1 MLISPILL
9 QAANGIA
16 AQAMSD
22 DVATLFQKAGISL
35 LLGALV
41 GLERERSLENSH
53 KLFAGIRTYPL
64 IGLFGFIA
72 ALLAHVVSVWLLVAL
87 SFGFFALVIVSYV
100 FEAREGYFGATSE
113 ISAMLIFL
121 LGVLVYNELYAI
133 AIGTSVVIA
142 LILSLKD
149 ALRGMIT
156 KVQEEDI
163 FATLKFAIITAIILP
178 VLPNQTMG
186 PLDVLN
192 PRQIWYMVVLIA
204 GISFLGYILVKI
216 LGSKKGISLT
226 GLLGGLVSS
235 TAVTLS
241 FSQKSKTVPDLSRT
255 FASAIVL
262 ACSIMFPRILVE
274 IAVVNQSLLRFIWPY
289 LLILTLTGVGA
300 SLLLLF
306 GSKKQATS
314 SVDLHNP
321 FELMSAIK
329 FGAIFAIILFA
340 SKAAQIYLGNSGVFL
355 AAAAAGTTD
364 VDAITLS
371 MANLA
376 KSTVSEATAAT
387 AIIIAITVN
396 TIVKASIAISLG
408 AVALRRY
415 TLPGFGAVLVA
426 GLGIIA
432 WLLLYGGG

>member
-1 MLISPILL
+1 MFFSFILF
-9 QAANGIA
+9 QVSAGIA
-16 AQAMSD
+16 GQVLSD

-41 GLERERSLENSH
+41 GLERERSLEDSH

-64 IGLFGFIA
+64 IGLLGFLA
-72 ALLAHVVSVWLLVAL
+72 ALLANVVSVWMLVAL
-87 SFGFFALVIVSYV
+87 AIGFFALVIVSYV

-113 ISAMLIFL
+113 ISAVIIFL
-121 LGVLVYNELYAI
+121 LGALVYHELYAI
-133 AIGTSVVIA
+133 AIGTSVALA
-142 LILSLKD
+142 LILSLKGS
-149 ALRGMIT
+149 LQRLIT

-178 VLPNQTMG
+178 VLPDRAMG
-186 PLDVLN
+186 PLEILN

-241 FSQKSKTVPDLSRT
+241 FSHKSKTVPDLART

-274 IAVVNQSLLRFIWPY
+274 IAVVNPSLFRFIWPY
-289 LLILTLTGVGA
+289 MLILTLTGVAA
-300 SLLLLF
+300 STVLLF
-306 GSKKQATS
+306 GSRKSTAQ
-314 SVDLHNP
+314 VVELQNP

-329 FGAIFAIILFA
+329 FGAVFALILFI
-340 SKAAQIYLGNSGVFL
+340 SKAAQLYLGNNGVFL
-355 AAAAAGTTD
+355 AAALAGTTD

-376 KSTVSEATAAT
+376 KSTVSEPAAAV
-387 AIIIAITVN
+387 AIVIAITVN
-396 TIVKASIAISLG
+396 TVVKAGIAISLG
-408 AVALRRY
+408 AMALRRY
-415 TLPGFGAVLVA
+415 TLPGFGAVLAA
-426 GLGIIA
+426 GLCIIV
-432 WLLLYGGG
+432 WLLLYGGV